1 MVEDAMRAYYST
13 DHSELKGLPP
23 YERHRQ
29 VKFIEESE
37 RDWQDSAQAGI
48 PGQPIEGPFE
58 APTSHLKERVWYK
71 DIPVPDV
78 YRPSFYTTIREVVKL
93 HDMKNQDYGTDADPF
108 ANVRQSEQFGVPAWL
123 GAIVRLNDKITRIK
137 AWTRNKSLANESLRD
152 SLIDIVVYGAI
163 AVTLFDQE
171 HEEGPSTFCP

>member
-1 MVEDAMRAYYST
+1 MVEDAMAAAFRGVWT
-13 DHSELKGLPP
+13 NHNDLP
-23 YERHRQ
+23 
-29 VKFIEESE
+29 E
-37 RDWQDSAQAGI
+37 RDWQAIAQS
-48 PGQPIEGPFE
+48 Q
-58 APTSHLKERVWYK
+58 
-71 DIPVPDV
+71 
-78 YRPSFYTTIREVVKL
+78 PSFHGTIAEVL
-93 HDMKNQDYGTDADPF
+93 EMHDLKNRDYGIDADPF

>member
-1 MVEDAMRAYYST
+1 MVEDAIAAAFRGVWTNQHM
-13 DHSELKGLPP
+13 ELKGPLPNDLH
-23 YERHRQ
+23 ERVRF
-29 VKFIEESE
+29 VEEPE
-37 RDWQDSAQAGI
+37 RDWQAIAQS
-48 PGQPIEGPFE
+48 Q
-58 APTSHLKERVWYK
+58 
-71 DIPVPDV
+71 
-78 YRPSFYTTIREVVKL
+78 PSFHGTIAEVL
-93 HDMKNQDYGTDADPF
+93 EMHDLKNRDYGIDADPF

-171 HEEGPSTFCP
+171 QADV

>member
-1 MVEDAMRAYYST
+1 MVEDAMRAY
-13 DHSELKGLPP
+13 LG
-23 YERHRQ
+23 
-29 VKFIEESE
+29 
-37 RDWQDSAQAGI
+37 WQAGI
-48 PGQPIEGPFE
+48 PGQPIEGPSE
-58 APTSHLKERVWYK
+58 AY
-71 DIPVPDV
+71 V
-78 YRPSFYTTIREVVKL
+78 YEPSFYGTIWEVLKL